1 MTDALP
7 LPLVTPRAQVRMLG
21 TGDLDRLVEY
31 RNDPEVARYQDWSLP
46 FTRSDAERLLAEQ
59 ADHVGPAADGYM
71 VQLAIVADGLTIGDV
86 AVGIRPGGA
95 IASIGF
101 TLAPD
106 AQGRGHAREVVAAL
120 VDALF
125 SHGVQRI
132 EASTDP
138 ANLASIRVLDLTGFR
153 CEGLARE
160 AESIRGEWVDDLR
173 FGLLAA
179 DRADWLARPRSFE
192 RFDLRELQNADAR
205 AVAALQTHHHQIR
218 LVSPIGKSLAEAIA
232 PPEWEGHPM
241 RPWYRVIV
249 ADDEVA
255 GFVMV
260 ALPTP
265 SQPEPYLWRLLID
278 RRHQSRGLGTA
289 TIAALT
295 ERFRNEGLASM
306 AVSFVPGLGSPQRF
320 YERLG
325 FRLNGREEDG
335 ELEADLVL

>member
-1 MTDALP
+1 
-7 LPLVTPRAQVRMLG
+7 MLE
-21 TGDLDRLVEY
+21 TGDLDRLIEY
-31 RNDPEVARYQDWSLP
+31 RNDPEVARYQEWPMP
-46 FTRSDAERLLAEQ
+46 FTRGDAERLLADQ
-59 ADHVGPAADGYM
+59 VDQVGPAADGRM
-71 VQLAIVADGLTIGDV
+71 VQLAVVADGRMIGDV

-95 IASIGF
+95 IASIGY
-101 TLAPD
+101 TLARD
-106 AQGRGHAREVVAAL
+106 AQGRGHARTVVAAL

-125 SHGVQRI
+125 AHGVRRI
-132 EASTDP
+132 DASTDP

-160 AESIRGEWVDDLR
+160 ADEIRGEWLDDLR

-179 DRADWLARPRSFE
+179 DRAEWLARPRTFE
-192 RFDLRELQNADAR
+192 RFELRELQNADAR
-205 AVAALQTHHHQIR
+205 AVAALQTHRHQIR

-232 PPEWEGHPM
+232 PPESEGHPV

-249 ADDEVA
+249 ADGEVA

-265 SQPEPYLWRLLID
+265 PQPEPYLWRLLID

-289 TIAALT
+289 TIAALA
-295 ERFRNEGLASM
+295 ERFRNEGHPLM
-306 AVSFVPGLGSPQRF
+306 TVSFVPGLGSPQRF

-325 FRLNGREEDG
+325 FRLNGREDDG
-335 ELEADLVL
+335 ELEADLAL